1 MAVAASLI
9 RTKERIGKKRIKLES
24 KVERCSIE
32 NYGKWRERE
41 RERETTSKQNK
52 RFERPVV
59 RRLMS
64 NEHPKI
70 MGASVSGCVREN
82 KCVCVCVCVCV

>member
-41 RERETTSKQNK
+41 RERE
-52 RFERPVV
+52 RERDN
-59 RRLMS
+59 L
-64 NEHPKI
+64 ET
-70 MGASVSGCVREN
+70 E
-82 KCVCVCVCVCV
+82 